1 MCLEPEKNG
10 NKYMCAYTAIPSH
23 NAHTILLDTYFS
35 LCSTVIMPEKEEEL
49 QRKSSFIGYF
59 LACTCG

>member
-23 NAHTILLDTYFS
+23 NAHTILRYLFF
-35 LCSTVIMPEKEEEL
+35 IMLNSNNARERGRTTEKE
-49 QRKSSFIGYF
+49 
-59 LACTCG
+59 